1 MIFDGFHFS
10 TNFFFLTRHKCLT
23 IGVNYAQ
30 GDYQIL
36 TIVSIDLNCYK
47 YLTSRYYSTIYYI
60 LFSTN
65 CCQIAAIAQFHMAEF
80 EQTAIFCDM
89 QF

>member
-36 TIVSIDLNCYK
+36 TIVSIDLNCYNN
-47 YLTSRYYSTIYYI
+47 LTNRYYIIYY
-60 LFSTN
+60 LV
-65 CCQIAAIAQFHMAEF
+65 QIVVK
-80 EQTAIFCDM
+80 
-89 QF
+89 